1 MKKLLAILLLAGCVS
16 GVEAQNN
23 ANEKTLFE
31 EVTGLKKKSDKF
43 NFYLNMNGS
52 FDAVEGVSDPTKGKF
67 NMRQFRIEAKGQIND
82 WLSYRWRQRLNR
94 SNAQGNN
101 IDNMPTS
108 IDIAG
113 IGVKMSDKW
122 SMFAGKQCANYG
134 GIEFDLNPIEIYEYS
149 DMIENMSN
157 FMTGVNFCF
166 DATANHQF
174 NFQILDGMNGTFK
187 DTYGAKAADMGLKD
201 TKLPLVYTL
210 NWCGNFNNVF
220 KTRWSASLMSQA
232 KDENMFYVAL
242 GNELSLGKFG
252 MFLDFMYS
260 KEGIDRKGIITS
272 TLKEKKENVEVDG
285 EMVER
290 SILNHNA
297 VNTEYMSI
305 VTKLNYRFKPNWNV
319 FVKGMFET
327 ASLGEAYKVGGT
339 TFADGKYRTSL
350 GYLAGLEYYPM
361 ENSNLHFFLTYVGRK
376 YNYTDEALKLSGKLK
391 DYDTNRVSVGFIYQ
405 LKMF

>member
-1 MKKLLAILLLAGCVS
+1 MKKLLAVLLLAGCVS

-31 EVTGLKKKSDKF
+31 EVTGLKQKSDKF

-52 FDAVEGVSDPTKGKF
+52 FDAVEGVVDDPTKGKF
-67 NMRQFRIEAKGQIND
+67 NMRQFRIEAKGNIND

-94 SNAQGNN
+94 PNSGGSN

-122 SMFAGKQCANYG
+122 SLFAGKQCANYG

-157 FMTGVNFCF
+157 FMTGVNFCY

-174 NFQILDGMNGTFK
+174 NFQVLNGLNGSF
-187 DTYGAKAADMGLKD
+187 DATYGEVPNVEQ

-232 KDENMFYVAL
+232 KDKNMTYIAL

-252 MFLDFMYS
+252 AFLDFMYS
-260 KEGIDRKGIITS
+260 KEDIDRKGIITG
-272 TLKEKKENVEVDG
+272 LVDT
-285 EMVER
+285 R
-290 SILNHNA
+290 YNA
-297 VNTEYMSI
+297 PGAEYMSI

-319 FVKGMFET
+319 FVKGMYET
-327 ASLGEAYKVGGT
+327 ASLDKKVGD
-339 TFADGKYRTSL
+339 FEDGKYRTSL

-361 ENSNLHFFLTYVGRK
+361 EGSNLHFFMTYVGRSYK
-376 YNYTDEALKLSGKLK
+376 FEKRAAMD
-391 DYDTNRVSVGFIYQ
+391 DYETNRVSVGFIYQ

>member
-1 MKKLLAILLLAGCVS
+1 MKKLLAILLLAGCVQ
-16 GVEAQNN
+16 GVSAQSS
-23 ANEKTLFE
+23 ATEKSLYE
-31 EVTGLKKKSDKF
+31 EVTGLKSKSDKF
-43 NFYLNMNGS
+43 NLYMNMNGS
-52 FDAVEGVSDPTKGKF
+52 FDAVDGVSDAEKGKF
-67 NMRQFRIEAKGQIND
+67 NMRQFRIEAKGNIND

-94 SNAQGNN
+94 PNNGGSN

-122 SMFAGKQCANYG
+122 SLFAGKQCANYG

-157 FMTGVNFCF
+157 FMTGVNFCY

-174 NFQILDGMNGTFK
+174 NFQVLNSLNGSFA
-187 DTYGAKAADMGLKD
+187 DTYGAVAAEQ
-201 TKLPLVYTL
+201 TKLPLVYTM

-232 KDENMFYVAL
+232 KDKNMTYIAL

-252 MFLDFMYS
+252 AFLDFMYS
-260 KEGIDRKGIITS
+260 KEGIDRKGIITGI
-272 TLKEKKENVEVDG
+272 VG
-285 EMVER
+285 GPY
-290 SILNHNA
+290 NA
-297 VNTEYMSI
+297 ANAEYMSV
-305 VTKLNYRFKPNWNV
+305 VTKLNYRFNTNWNV
-319 FVKGMFET
+319 FVKGMYET
-327 ASLGEAYKVGGT
+327 ASLGKAYKVDGET
-339 TFADGKYRTSL
+339 YADGKYRTSL

-376 YNYTDEALKLSGKLK
+376 FDYTDKAGMK
-391 DYDTNRVSVGFIYQ
+391 DYDTNRVSLGFIYQ

>member
-1 MKKLLAILLLAGCVS
+1 MKKILAIMLLAGCVQ
-16 GVEAQNN
+16 GVVSQNN
-23 ANEKTLFE
+23 AEEKTLFE
-31 EVTGLKKKSDKF
+31 EVTGLKKKTDKF
-43 NFYLNMNGS
+43 NLYLNMNGS
-52 FDAVEGVSDPTKGKF
+52 FDAVDVPEAGKSGKF
-67 NMRQFRIEAKGQIND
+67 NMRQLRIEAKGNVND

-113 IGVKMSDKW
+113 IGVKLGDKW

-157 FMTGVNFCF
+157 FMTGVNFAY
-166 DATANHQF
+166 DATPNHQF
-174 NFQILDGMNGTFK
+174 NFQVLNSLNGTF
-187 DTYGAKAADMGLKD
+187 DETYGAVPVEM

-220 KTRWSASLMSQA
+220 KTRWSASIMSQA
-232 KDENMFYVAL
+232 KSESMTYIAL

-252 MFLDFMYS
+252 AFLDFMYS
-260 KEGIDRKGIITS
+260 KEDIDRKRILTNM
-272 TLKEKKENVEVDG
+272 LQDG
-285 EMVER
+285 GA
-290 SILNHNA
+290 SLYGA
-297 VNTEYMSI
+297 EYMSI
-305 VTKLNYRFKPNWNV
+305 VTKLNYRFTQNWNV
-319 FVKGMFET
+319 FVKGMYET
-327 ASLGEAYKVGGT
+327 ASLDKKNGE
-339 TFADGKYRTSL
+339 FADGKYRTSL
-350 GYLAGLEYYPM
+350 GYFAGLEYYPM

-376 YNYTDEALKLSGKLK
+376 YNYTDMAKKLGLK

-405 LKMF
+405 LQMF